1 MFRGNFPAK
10 LDAQGRIKIPT
21 AHRKILEQTYGRE
34 LYVTSLTGENVLI
47 YPMEEWKQLEHKL
60 LEPPKMRPEKVKFL
74 RNANFYGQ
82 VANMDRQ
89 GRVLIQPHLRGAAK
103 MDGEVAVMGY
113 LNYLQVWNQER
124 FQDLLHSDPYTEK
137 DAAALADL
145 GI

>member
-21 AHRKILEQTYGRE
+21 AHRKILEQTYGHE

-47 YPMEEWKQLEHKL
+47 YPMEEWKQLEQHL
-60 LEPPKMRPEKVKFL
+60 LQPPKMRPEKVKFL
-74 RNANFYGQ
+74 RNTNYYGQ
-82 VANMDRQ
+82 VARMDRQ
-89 GRVLIQPHLRGAAK
+89 GRVVIQPHLRETARI
-103 MDGEVAVMGY
+103 DGELAVMGY

-124 FQDLLHSDPYTEK
+124 FQELLQSDPYTEK